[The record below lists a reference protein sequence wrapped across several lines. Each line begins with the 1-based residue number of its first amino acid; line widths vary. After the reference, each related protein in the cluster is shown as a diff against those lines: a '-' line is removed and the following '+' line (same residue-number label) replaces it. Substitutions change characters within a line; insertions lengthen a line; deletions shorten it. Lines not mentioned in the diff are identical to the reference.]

1 MIMTEEFYAAPMP
14 ILSNPSN
21 QPLLLMKSTDCC
33 LFPELVSSMKGA
45 ITHIQLACFSLGDKL
60 FAVDIMRIRE
70 ILVPQKL
77 SPLPCASDLLEGV
90 INLRGSVIP
99 VMNMRKRFGM
109 PDVED
114 APVGKLLIVSLIKQ
128 LLAIVVDDVM
138 EVISVPVADIIPP
151 NQMASGVGMEFLLGV
166 CLSNNRV
173 FMVLDIDSLLCTSSG
188 VHAAV
193 SA

>member
-1 MIMTEEFYAAPMP
+1 MEDT
-14 ILSNPSN
+14 
-21 QPLLLMKSTDCC
+21 
-33 LFPELVSSMKGA
+33 

-99 VMNMRKRFGM
+99 VMNMRKRFGQ
-109 PDVED
+109 PIVDD
-114 APVGKLLIVSLIKQ
+114 APASKLLIVSLVGQ
-128 LLAIVVDDVM
+128 LLALVVDDVM
-138 EVISVPVADIIPP
+138 EVVSVPVVDIKPP
-151 NQMASGVGMEFLLGV
+151 IQTASAVGMEFLLGV

-173 FMVLDIDSLLCTSSG
+173 LMILDIDSLL
-188 VHAAV
+188 
-193 SA
+193 

>member
-1 MIMTEEFYAAPMP
+1 VNDVAEVT
-14 ILSNPSN
+14 
-21 QPLLLMKSTDCC
+21 
-33 LFPELVSSMKGA
+33 
-45 ITHIQLACFSLGDKL
+45 THIQLACFSLGEKL

-77 SPLPCASDLLEGV
+77 SPLPCASELLEGV

-109 PDVED
+109 SAADG
-114 APVGKLLIVSLIKQ
+114 APVGKLLIVSLVRQ

-138 EVISVPVADIIPP
+138 EVISVPVDDIKPP
-151 NQMASGVGMEFLLGV
+151 MQIASGVGMEFLLGV

-173 FMVLDIDSLLCTSSG
+173 YMILNIDTLLGSHSSLYST
-188 VHAAV
+188 V